1 MQAFGIREG
10 ELKPLKNNSWDQET
24 PGLLLICNNMELLQ
38 LQGSFGFDDGT
49 IEECMTIDDYA
60 RFESFETY
68 DFITVN
74 YFFYEGEKL
83 IFEEIDLYIGTD
95 YLVLILNNEQLRSE
109 LLARLQKRTQGPRR
123 ATHNYLYYLVFDFIL
138 DQMFQT
144 LENLEDQLEDL
155 EMDILV
161 YAAKE
166 KFNRIIELKA
176 QVNLLKKYVRPLIYL
191 GDAFHMNENK
201 FIRRGN
207 EKYFSGI
214 GTRFKKLYDFVAS
227 LGELVSQIQNSY
239 DSAVSMR
246 ESETSERL
254 TLLAGMVAPL
264 TVITG
269 IYGMNFAFMPELHW
283 KWSYP
288 VVLAAMVVIEIIFI
302 SGCVKGKIDH
312 KSRLYSKWAVAK
324 CSRFCY
330 SSSYVELLQAVFALP
345 VKPVASCILLSQ
357 PIKNELTQRL
367 CLISSNDFKR
377 ISWFTPFGKYRLM
390 QRESPN
396 VSITSGLGTPS
407 RNRTYN

>member
-10 ELKPLKNNSWDQET
+10 TLKPLKNNGWDKDT
-24 PGLLLICNNMELLQ
+24 PGLFLVCDNIELLK
-38 LQGSFGFDDGT
+38 LQSSFCFDEGT
-49 IEECMTIDDYA
+49 IEDCLTIDDYA

-68 DFITVN
+68 DFITIN

-83 IFEEIDLYIGTD
+83 IFEEIDLYIGED
-95 YLVLILNNEQLRSE
+95 YLVLILNNEAIRTE
-109 LLARLQKRTQGPRR
+109 LLAYLQKRTQRPRK
-123 ATHNYLYYLVFDFIL
+123 ATHNYLYYLIFDFIL
-138 DQMFQT
+138 DKMFQT
-144 LENLEDQLEDL
+144 LEALEDQLEDL

-166 KFNRIIELKA
+166 KFDRIIELKA
-176 QVNLLKKYVRPLIYL
+176 QVNLVKKYIRPLIYL

-227 LGELVSQIQNSY
+227 LGDLVSQIQNSY

-246 ESETSERL
+246 ESETSEKL

-269 IYGMNFAFMPELHW
+269 IYGMNFAFMPELYW

-288 VVLAAMVVIEIIFI
+288 AVLGAMVIIEIIFYI
-302 SGCVKGKIDH
+302 
-312 KSRLYSKWAVAK
+312 RL
-324 CSRFCY
+324 R
-330 SSSYVELLQAVFALP
+330 
-345 VKPVASCILLSQ
+345 
-357 PIKNELTQRL
+357 
-367 CLISSNDFKR
+367 KR
-377 ISWFTPFGKYRLM
+377 KK
-390 QRESPN
+390 
-396 VSITSGLGTPS
+396 
-407 RNRTYN
+407 